1 MFRDTLQAKDLT
13 LQIFFQM
20 AAKSG
25 YSAVPNIGIP
35 MALLSL
41 QNIHK
46 AFGAAPLLDD
56 ATLQIERGERIC
68 LVGRN
73 GEGKSTLLKIVNGDI
88 EADAGEIIRQPGLKI
103 RRLRQNVPGDLTET
117 VEELVFRG
125 LEDPHDDHVSH
136 QAVDKAISLV
146 SLENALR
153 FNTLSGGQKRRALL
167 AQALACEPDILV
179 LDEPTNHLDIESIQ
193 WLENF
198 LGRYKGTLLFV
209 THDRAFLRKLA
220 TRIVELDRGNLHSW
234 ACDYD
239 TYLKRKAALLD
250 GEAEQWAQFDKKL
263 AQEEVWIRKGIKAR
277 RTRNEGRV
285 RALEEMRKQRG
296 QRRERTGT
304 VNMQLVEAG
313 VSGRKVITAKD
324 VSYDYGGLPILGH
337 LNTEIMR
344 GDKIGIIGPNGC
356 GKSTL
361 IKILLGQLVPKSGT
375 IDHGTKLEVAYF
387 DQHRATLDE
396 SKSVAENVST
406 DDFIQIGDSKKH
418 VLGYLQEFLFSPD
431 RARSPVSIL
440 SGGER
445 NRLLLAKLFTKAS
458 NVLVLDEPTN
468 DLDVETL
475 ELLEELLANYEGT
488 LLLVSHDR
496 AFLNNVVT
504 STMVFEG
511 AGRIGE
517 YAGGYDDWLL
527 QSKGTGAGSPEKR
540 ELPAQEKKVAT
551 RKLSNKEREEL
562 KNLPKR
568 IEQLEEE
575 LEALHQAM
583 NDPTFYQ
590 KPKDEITAATERAEA
605 IPSELE
611 KSFERWEELEGL

>member
-1 MFRDTLQAKDLT
+1 
-13 LQIFFQM
+13 
-20 AAKSG
+20 
-25 YSAVPNIGIP
+25 

-41 QNIHK
+41 QNIQK
-46 AFGAAPLLDD
+46 AFGAAPLLND

-73 GEGKSTLLKIVNGDI
+73 GEGKSTLLKLVNGDL
-88 EADAGEIIRQPGLKI
+88 EPDAGEIIRQPGLKTS
-103 RRLRQNVPGDLTET
+103 RLRQNVPDQISST
-117 VEELVFRG
+117 VEELVFQG
-125 LEDPHDDHVSH
+125 LKDPHDDYVSH

-146 SLENALR
+146 SLENNLK
-153 FNTLSGGQKRRALL
+153 FNELSGGQKRRALL
-167 AQALACEPDILV
+167 AKALVCEPDILV

-198 LGRYKGTLLFV
+198 LGRYRGTLLFV

-220 TRIVELDRGNLHSW
+220 TRIIELDRGNLHSW

-239 TYLKRKAALLD
+239 TYLKRKEALLD

-285 RALEEMRKQRG
+285 RALEKMRGERG

-304 VNMQLVEAG
+304 VNMQVVEAG
-313 VSGRKVITAKD
+313 LSGRKVISTKH
-324 VSYDYGGLPILGH
+324 VSYDYDDLPIITNLSVD
-337 LNTEIMR
+337 IMR

-361 IKILLGQLVPKSGT
+361 IKVLLGKLEPRSGT
-375 IDHGTKLEVAYF
+375 VKHGTKLEVAYF
-387 DQHRATLDE
+387 DQHRAILDE
-396 SKSVAENVST
+396 SKSVAENVCADET
-406 DDFIQIGDSKKH
+406 ITIGDSKKH
-418 VLGYLQEFLFSPD
+418 VLGYLQDFLFAPD

-496 AFLNNVVT
+496 SFLNNVVT
-504 STMVFEG
+504 STLVFEG
-511 AGRIGE
+511 NGQIGE
-517 YAGGYDDWLL
+517 YAGGYDDWLS
-527 QSKGTGAGSPEKR
+527 QRQEVADSGQERESPK
-540 ELPAQEKKVAT
+540 PAKQKST
-551 RKLSNKEREEL
+551 RKLTNKEREEL
-562 KNLPKR
+562 IALPR
-568 IEQLEEE
+568 LIEQLEAEQ
-575 LEALHQAM
+575 AKLHEMMA
-583 NDPTFYQ
+583 DPAFYQ
-590 KPKDEITAATERAEA
+590 QAKEEIAVATARAEA
-605 IPSELE
+605 IPNILE
-611 KSFERWEELEGL
+611 DAFERWEELEGL

>member
-1 MFRDTLQAKDLT
+1 
-13 LQIFFQM
+13 
-20 AAKSG
+20 
-25 YSAVPNIGIP
+25 

-46 AFGAAPLLDD
+46 AFGAAPLLND

-88 EADAGEIIRQPGLKI
+88 EPDAGEIIRLPGLKV
-103 RRLRQNVPGDLTET
+103 RRLRQNVPGNISLT
-117 VEELVFRG
+117 VEDLAFQG
-125 LEDPHDDHVSH
+125 LEDPHDDYVSH
-136 QAVDKAISLV
+136 QAVDKAVSLV
-146 SLENALR
+146 SLENHLK
-153 FNTLSGGQKRRALL
+153 FNELSGGQKRRALL
-167 AQALACEPDILV
+167 AQALVCEPDILV

-198 LGRYKGTLLFV
+198 LQRYKGTLVFV
-209 THDRAFLRKLA
+209 THDRSFVRKLA
-220 TRIVELDRGNLHSW
+220 TRILELDRGNLHSW

-239 TYLKRKAALLD
+239 TYLKRKQALLD

-285 RALEEMRKQRG
+285 RALEQMRNERS

-304 VNMQLVEAG
+304 VNMQVVEAG
-313 VSGRKVITAKD
+313 VSGRKVITAGN
-324 VSYDYGGLPILGH
+324 VSYDYSGLPIVQDLDV
-337 LNTEIMR
+337 EIMR

-361 IKILLGQLVPKSGT
+361 IKLLLGDLHPKTGT
-375 IDHGTKLEVAYF
+375 VDHGTKLQVAYF
-387 DQHRATLDE
+387 DQHRAALDD
-396 SKSVAENVST
+396 SKSVAENVT
-406 DDFIQIGDSKKH
+406 ADDVIDIGGVKKH
-418 VLGYLQEFLFSPD
+418 VLGYLQEFLFAPD
-431 RARSPVSIL
+431 RARQKVEVL

-496 AFLNNVVT
+496 SFLNNVVT

-511 AGRIGE
+511 NGKIGE
-517 YAGGYDDWLL
+517 YAGGYDDWLS
-527 QSKGTGAGSPEKR
+527 QRSQVEKSQA
-540 ELPAQEKKVAT
+540 ESQKPSEKKKAT

-568 IEQLEEE
+568 IEE
-575 LEALHQAM
+575 LEAELEELQQAM
-583 NDPTFYQ
+583 TDPAFYQ
-590 KPKDEITAATERAEA
+590 KPKEEIAAATERAEA
-605 IPSELE
+605 IPHELE

>member
-1 MFRDTLQAKDLT
+1 
-13 LQIFFQM
+13 
-20 AAKSG
+20 
-25 YSAVPNIGIP
+25 

-46 AFGAAPLLDD
+46 AFGGAPLLNHS
-56 ATLQIERGERIC
+56 TLQIERGERIC

-88 EADAGEIIRQPGLKI
+88 EPDQGELIRQPGLKV
-103 RRLRQNVPGDLTET
+103 RRLRQNVPTDIELT
-117 VEELVFRG
+117 VEELTLQG
-125 LEDPHDDHVSH
+125 LENLHDDYSSH
-136 QAVDKAISLV
+136 QAVDKAVSLV
-146 SLENALR
+146 SLENHLK
-153 FNTLSGGQKRRALL
+153 FNELSGGQKRRALL
-167 AQALACEPDILV
+167 AQALVSEPDILV

-198 LGRYKGTLLFV
+198 LRRYKGTLLFV

-220 TRIVELDRGNLHSW
+220 TRILELDRGNLHSW

-239 TYLKRKAALLD
+239 TYLKRKRALLD

-285 RALEEMRKQRG
+285 RDLEKMRNERG
-296 QRRERTGT
+296 QRRERSGT
-304 VNMQLVEAG
+304 VSMKAVEAG
-313 VSGRKVITAKD
+313 ASGRKVITGKNF
-324 VSYDYGGLPILGH
+324 SYDYDGLPIIE
-337 LNTEIMR
+337 NMTVEIMR

-361 IKILLGQLVPKSGT
+361 IKLLLGSLIPTSGT
-375 IDHGTKLEVAYF
+375 IEHGTKLEVAYF
-387 DQHRATLDE
+387 DQHRETLDE
-396 SKSVAENVST
+396 SKSVAENISADEYISV
-406 DDFIQIGDSKKH
+406 GGAKKH
-418 VLGYLQEFLFSPD
+418 VLGYLQDFLFAPD

-445 NRLLLAKLFTKAS
+445 NRLLLAKLFTRAS

-475 ELLEELLANYEGT
+475 ELLEELLASYEGT

-496 AFLNNVVT
+496 SFLNNVVT

-511 AGRIGE
+511 EGQIGE
-517 YAGGYDDWLL
+517 YPGGYDDWLE
-527 QSKGTGAGSPEKR
+527 QRASVEKSKLERQKPI
-540 ELPAQEKKVAT
+540 EKKKAT
-551 RKLSNKEREEL
+551 RKRSNKERAEL
-562 KNLPKR
+562 DHLPKQ

-575 LEALHQAM
+575 QEALHTAM
-583 NDPTFYQ
+583 ADPTFYQ
-590 KPKDEITAATERAEA
+590 KSPSDIQVATQRAAA
-605 IPSELE
+605 IPLELE
-611 KSFERWEELEGL
+611 KSFERWEELERL